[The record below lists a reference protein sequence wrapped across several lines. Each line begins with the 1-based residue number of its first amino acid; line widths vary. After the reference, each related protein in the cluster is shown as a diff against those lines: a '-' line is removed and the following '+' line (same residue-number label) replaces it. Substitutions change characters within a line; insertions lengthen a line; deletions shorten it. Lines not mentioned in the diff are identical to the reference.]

1 MMLSGTNAPSWAAWH
16 MACHSSF
23 HVRQLKSRASSAVP
37 LLLPLRTCLPG
48 VSPGVSPGICSLE
61 TRRQTTPQMKG
72 FRLKFFEYE
81 SSQPLSDP
89 RPQTSEFVLRDS
101 SILLPTPH
109 PCRSR
114 VQILLFLYRPFS
126 LLFLSF
132 FLSLSLFLFLLYFL
146 WLFVFLLVFVFC
158 ALLLILF
165 DHLGLCETEREINS
179 YLLVKIITFIPIK
192 KKFFASVYIRLDSPI
207 DD

>member
-1 MMLSGTNAPSWAAWH
+1 

-48 VSPGVSPGICSLE
+48 VSPGVSPGVCSLE

-89 RPQTSEFVLRDS
+89 RPQTSEFFLRGS

-114 VQILLFLYRPFS
+114 VNILLFIYRSFS

-132 FLSLSLFLFLLYFL
+132 SFLSLSFPLSLVFFVAIRLSWSSYFALFFLF
-146 WLFVFLLVFVFC
+146 C
-158 ALLLILF
+158 LITCRLCVWV
-165 DHLGLCETEREINS
+165 LRGLCETEREINS
-179 YLLVKIITFIPIK
+179 YLLVKIITFIPIIK
-192 KKFFASVYIRLDSPI
+192 KKFFASVYIRLDSPV